1 MIKVVGLLVVGV
13 FAGLQIVH
21 SGVVWAAL
29 CAGEGNRGTVVF
41 IMAWDQGECSK
52 VEMIGVISYMA

>member
-1 MIKVVGLLVVGV
+1 MVGLLVVGV

-52 VEMIGVISYMA
+52 V